1 MATIDI
7 VLADSEILIR
17 EGMKSILKDDE
28 RFNVIDEVENSSEL
42 RSILVEK
49 QPKVLVLDYALKGH
63 FSTEDVEYIKKN
75 SPETNILAITHDPQK
90 EELFQVLEYGVSS
103 FLLKQCD
110 RNEILS
116 AVHATAKDEKFF
128 CGKVLD
134 IILDKRKSEKV
145 GPCEPT
151 KLTKR
156 ETEIVGLIAS
166 GEQTKAIAEKLHLSA
181 HTVNT
186 HRKNIMRKLKINNTA
201 ELVLYA
207 INTSI
212 IQATVDRG
220 ESKTLNH

>member
-1 MATIDI
+1 MSMIEI

-17 EGMKSILKDDE
+17 EGMKSILSADP
-28 RFNVIDEVENSSEL
+28 RFKVVAEVENSEEL
-42 RSILVEK
+42 HTTVEK
-49 QPKVLVLDYALKGH
+49 WTPDVLIIDYALKEN
-63 FSTEDVEYIKKN
+63 FKIEDLSQIKKK
-75 SPETNILAITHDPQK
+75 SPSTNILAITHNPLKDD
-90 EELFQVLEYGVSS
+90 LFKVLENGVSS
-103 FLLKQCD
+103 FLLKKCD
-110 RNEILS
+110 RNEIMS
-116 AVHATAKDEKFF
+116 AIHATSKDEKFF

-134 IILDKRKSEKV
+134 IILEKEMSSNT
-145 GPCEPT
+145 GQCEPT

-166 GEQTKAIAEKLHLSA
+166 GEQTKSIAEKLFLST

-212 IQATVDRG
+212 IEATIDRG
-220 ESKTLNH
+220 DT